1 MIGEL
6 LDVKA
11 IQYIGSICGGLLFF
25 LPVRMYWLPESRQLP
40 GFRHDEVDGRHYF
53 EFYPIRDDDE
63 AVRVKSLKWCSGIE
77 K

>member
-1 MIGEL
+1 MIGEIVGWWVL
-6 LDVKA
+6 
-11 IQYIGSICGGLLFF
+11 QYLGSVCGGLLFL
-25 LPVRMYWLPESRQLP
+25 LPIRFYWLPEYNQLI
-40 GFRHDEVDGRHYF
+40 GFRHDEVDSRHYF